1 MAIYG
6 TSSKTALKLGA
17 LRSKEDECL
26 NCPCWFIQSSYEN
39 LNLTSVKQIQFLR
52 WIATGFYYQIKRY
65 NACLKG
71 NFNKVCIF
79 TRIVAVIFIR
89 YQKFHDLKTL
99 FDHTHFRY
107 SKNIDVSNFYPL
119 VFYNVF
125 KFHSCIYL
133 EQRQSL
139 LGIMKT
145 SDLDT
150 KLLLFANYTSCVID
164 KSTVIHAHSRQS
176 WEININ
182 YNITR
187 VILLNS
193 KVEVSADFELLIIAS
208 RAVNKSCRLYTKK
221 IYIKNKYLLCP
232 VLIALTSENVLFFR
246 GP

>member
-1 MAIYG
+1 MSVQFLSWNHSVINFA
-6 TSSKTALKLGA
+6 SSNNGYLWNLKQNSSQTRCFEIKGRRVSELSVLVYSIK
-17 LRSKEDECL
+17 LRK
-26 NCPCWFIQSSYEN
+26 
-39 LNLTSVKQIQFLR
+39 LTSVKQIQFLR

-99 FDHTHFRY
+99 FDHTHFKY
-107 SKNIDVSNFYPL
+107 SKNSDVSNFSL

-139 LGIMKT
+139 LGIMKI

-150 KLLLFANYTSCVID
+150 KLLLFINYTPCVID

-176 WEININ
+176 WEIKIN

-221 IYIKNKYLLCP
+221 IYI
-232 VLIALTSENVLFFR
+232 
-246 GP
+246 